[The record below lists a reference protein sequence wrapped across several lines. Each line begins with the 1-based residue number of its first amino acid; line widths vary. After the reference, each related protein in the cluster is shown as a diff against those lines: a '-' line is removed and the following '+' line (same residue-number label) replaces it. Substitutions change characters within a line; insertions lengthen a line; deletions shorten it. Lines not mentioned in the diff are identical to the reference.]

1 MLIDTHCHLELIAEK
16 IENPALVTPQIQ
28 IVNKIV
34 RNAQAADIFALITVG
49 TTITTSSLIVESFAA
64 IPEVFCAIGL
74 HPCDSTEAWQDDMFE
89 LEKLFTH
96 PNHQKIVGI
105 GECGL
110 DFYHPGFVVERQQA
124 VFRAQIE
131 LAMQRQLPLII
142 HTRNAFDATV
152 ATLDIY
158 KQNSPTGV
166 FHCFS
171 EDVAAARKVSDRGFL
186 LGIGGP
192 VTYPKNSMLR
202 DVVKTIGLDHI
213 VLETDAPF
221 LPPQGFRGQ
230 INYPHH
236 TATVAHYLAELL
248 GCSYAQVAEKTTAN
262 AQKLFKTSFR

>member
-1 MLIDTHCHLELIAEK
+1 MLIDTHCHLELLAEK
-16 IENPALVTPQIQ
+16 IEDPALIVYQTQT
-28 IVNKIV
+28 VNKIV

-49 TTITTSSLIVESFAA
+49 TTITTSRLILQEFAP
-64 IPEVFCAIGL
+64 IPGVFCTIGL
-74 HPCDSTEAWQDDMFE
+74 HPCDSTEKWQDDMLE

-110 DFYHPGFVVERQQA
+110 DFYHPGFVVEQQQK

-131 LAMQRQLPLII
+131 LAVQRQLPIII

-152 ATLDIY
+152 AILDTY

-171 EDVAAARKVSDRGFL
+171 EDVASAKRAVDRGFV
-186 LGIGGP
+186 LGVGGTI
-192 VTYPKNSMLR
+192 TYPKNNTLR
-202 DVVKTIGLDHI
+202 DAIKSVGLDHI

-221 LPPQGFRGQ
+221 LPPQGFRGHT
-230 INYPHH
+230 NYPEHV
-236 TATVAHYLAELL
+236 ATIAHYLAAFF
-248 GCSYAQVAEKTTAN
+248 GCSYALVCEKTTTN
-262 AQKLFKTSFR
+262 AQKLFKTSFL